1 MQIRTNK
8 KIKGFTLI
16 EVMITVVIVAII
28 SAIAYPLYTD
38 YVLSSRRAVAVK
50 ALTELSS
57 RMQRHWQNRI
67 PRSYPATV
75 TSVGMASTTEG
86 NHYTLQIAS
95 SSTTSFTVQAV
106 AIGSSPQAN
115 DSGCT
120 TMTLSATGQKSPAKC
135 WKK

>member
-8 KIKGFTLI
+8 KNRGFTLI
-16 EVMITVVIVAII
+16 ELMIVVVIMGVIA
-28 SAIAYPLYTD
+28 AIAYPLYTD

-75 TSVGMASTTEG
+75 ASVGMASTTEG

-120 TMTLSATGQKSPAKC
+120 TMTLSATGQKTPAKC

>member
-1 MQIRTNK
+1 MQIGTYK

-16 EVMITVVIVAII
+16 ELMIIVVIIGVIA
-28 SAIAYPLYTD
+28 AIAYPLYTD
-38 YVLSSRRAVAVK
+38 YVVSSRRAVAVK

-75 TSVGMASTTEG
+75 ASVGMSSTTEG
-86 NHYTLQIAS
+86 NHYILQIAS
-95 SSTTSFTVQAV
+95 TSTTSFTVQAV
-106 AIGSSPQAN
+106 AVGTSPQAN
-115 DSGCT
+115 DTGCT
-120 TMTLSATGQKSPAKC
+120 TMTLSAIGQKTPEKC